1 MLRDLI
7 YRIGEVPLTLFLKIA
22 FRFRVIGRENIP
34 KEMGVLLIARHR
46 SYWDIPLMI
55 SALGGRNR
63 IHFIARNALL
73 KNLFF
78 HFFVKHYS
86 VAIDRDNFT
95 KEDFRKVIEGIRQN
109 RIVAIFPEGT
119 TLQSDQVRVGV
130 IRFAEK
136 TKHDFL
142 PIRFECVG
150 PYPPKYPFGF
160 PKITAYIGRPFSLQ
174 ELEERLTGEV
184 SRKERYDHLAEVL
197 MEQLDE
203 TGLQK
208 PVPEKEKLLSAW
220 IGL

>member
-22 FRFRVIGRENIP
+22 FRFRVIGRENMP
-34 KEMGVLLIARHR
+34 KEKGVLLIARHR

-63 IHFIARNALL
+63 IHFIARKSLL

-78 HFFVKHYS
+78 HIFVKHYS
-86 VAIDRDNFT
+86 IAIDRDNFS
-95 KEDFRKVIEGIRQN
+95 KDNFRKVIEGMRQN

-119 TLQSDQVRVGV
+119 TLQTDQVRVGV

-142 PIRFECVG
+142 PIRLECVG

-160 PKITAYIGRPFSLQ
+160 PKVTAYIGKPFSLQ
-174 ELEERLTGEV
+174 DLEERLIGEV
-184 SRKERYDHLAEVL
+184 SRKERYDQLAEAL
-197 MEQLDE
+197 MEELDE
-203 TGLQK
+203 TGRPK
-208 PVPEKEKLLSAW
+208 PARKKEKLLSTW